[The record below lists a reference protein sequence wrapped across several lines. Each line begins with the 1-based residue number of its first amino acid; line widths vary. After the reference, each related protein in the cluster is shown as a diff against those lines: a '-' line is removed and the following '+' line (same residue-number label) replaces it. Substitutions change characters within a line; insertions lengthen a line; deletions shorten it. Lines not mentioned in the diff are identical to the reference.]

1 MNIEWISN
9 WMDMLCWWCN
19 LLLDIWIFYSK
30 LDMHLKHMIL
40 MTNNII
46 LYFIIFSNNFEMS
59 LTKACRNSRICWVQT
74 EIDCHYCKVQAMQCN
89 LMYCKDISTQWT
101 SKWKLWKWKSDVIV
115 RYWTDQLSA
124 HHWIIDSSTFW
135 HSTERSESVY
145 SKLTIFRCQSFGR
158 LPLSLSLV

>member
-1 MNIEWISN
+1 MNIQLN
-9 WMDMLCWWCN
+9 GHAMLMTQFTFWLS
-19 LLLDIWIFYSK
+19 LLFY
-30 LDMHLKHMIL
+30 LIL

-46 LYFIIFSNNFEMS
+46 FYFILFSNNFKMS

-74 EIDCHYCKVQAMQCN
+74 EIDCHYCKVQALQCN

-135 HSTERSESVY
+135 HSKVFSFF
-145 SKLTIFRCQSFGR
+145 IF
-158 LPLSLSLV
+158 LS